1 MPVFTV
7 TGDVD
12 PFLHVSL
19 DKGEAIFCESD
30 AMVMMEAN
38 LDLSGTVQGGIL
50 QAAMRRFANGESFFQ
65 QRIEATR
72 GAGDCLLSP
81 TMPGGV
87 EVLGVGARQY
97 LLSEGGYGAATP
109 GVQGT
114 ARSQGIGNA
123 LFAGTGGFFV
133 GQSSGSG
140 QLAGNG
146 FGSLFRLDVQ
156 PGKDIIIDN
165 GHVVAWDATLQ
176 YSLSAATN
184 ANRGFLGNLV
194 GSVTSGEGMVLK
206 FSGQGQ
212 VLVCSRNK
220 ENFLAWLASKISSKS
235 S

>member
-19 DKGEAIFCESD
+19 EKGEAIFCESD

-87 EVLGVGARQY
+87 EVLEVGARQY
-97 LLSEGGYGAATP
+97 LLSDGAYVAATS
-109 GVQGT
+109 GVQVT

-123 LFAGTGGFFV
+123 LFGGTGGFFI
-133 GQSSGSG
+133 GQSSGTG
-140 QLAGNG
+140 QLAVNG
-146 FGSLFRLDVQ
+146 FGSLFKLDVQ
-156 PGKDIIIDN
+156 PGKDITIDN
-165 GHVVAWDATLQ
+165 GHVVAWDSTLQ
-176 YSLSAATN
+176 YGLSASTN
-184 ANRGFLGNLV
+184 TKRGLLGNLV
-194 GSVTSGEGMVLK
+194 GSMTSGEGMVLK

-220 ENFLAWLASKISSKS
+220 DSFLAWLASKIGPKS

>member
-19 DKGEAIFCESD
+19 EKGEAIFCESD

-65 QRIEATR
+65 QRIEAAR

-87 EVLGVGARQY
+87 EVLEVGARQY
-97 LLSEGGYGAATP
+97 LLSDGAYVAATS
-109 GVQGT
+109 GVQVT

-123 LFAGTGGFFV
+123 LFGGTGGFFI
-133 GQSSGSG
+133 GQSSGTG
-140 QLAGNG
+140 QLAVNG
-146 FGSLFRLDVQ
+146 FGSLFKLDVQ
-156 PGKDIIIDN
+156 PGKDITIDN
-165 GHVVAWDATLQ
+165 GHVVAWDSTLQ
-176 YSLSAATN
+176 YSLSASTN
-184 ANRGFLGNLV
+184 AKRGLLGNLV
-194 GSVTSGEGMVLK
+194 GSMTSGEGMVLK

-220 ENFLAWLASKISSKS
+220 DSFLAWLASKIGPKS

>member
-1 MPVFTV
+1 MPVFSV

-30 AMVMMEAN
+30 AMVMMEAT
-38 LDLSGTVQGGIL
+38 LDLSGAVQGGIL

-87 EVLGVGARQY
+87 EVLEVGARQY
-97 LLSEGGYGAATP
+97 LLSDGAYVAATS
-109 GVQGT
+109 GVQVT

-123 LFAGTGGFFV
+123 LFGGTGGFFI

-140 QLAGNG
+140 QLAVNG

-176 YSLSAATN
+176 YSLSASTN
-184 ANRGFLGNLV
+184 ASRGFLGNLV
-194 GSVTSGEGMVLK
+194 GSMTSGEGMVLK

-220 ENFLAWLASKISSKS
+220 DSFLAWLASKIGPKS

>member
-19 DKGEAIFCESD
+19 EKGEAIFCESD

-65 QRIEATR
+65 QRIEAAR

-87 EVLGVGARQY
+87 EVLEVGARQY
-97 LLSEGGYGAATP
+97 LLSDGAYVAATS
-109 GVQGT
+109 GVQVT

-123 LFAGTGGFFV
+123 LFGGTGGFFI
-133 GQSSGSG
+133 GQSSGTG
-140 QLAGNG
+140 QLAVNG
-146 FGSLFRLDVQ
+146 FGSLFKLDVQ
-156 PGKDIIIDN
+156 PGKDITIDN
-165 GHVVAWDATLQ
+165 GHVVAWDSTLQ
-176 YSLSAATN
+176 YGLSASTN
-184 ANRGFLGNLV
+184 TKRGLLGNLV
-194 GSVTSGEGMVLK
+194 GSLTSGEGMVLK

-220 ENFLAWLASKISSKS
+220 DSFLAWLASKIGPKS

>member
-1 MPVFTV
+1 MPVFSV

-38 LDLSGTVQGGIL
+38 LDLSSTVQGGIL

-87 EVLGVGARQY
+87 EVLEVGARQY
-97 LLSEGGYGAATP
+97 LLSDGAYVAATS
-109 GVQGT
+109 GVQVT

-123 LFAGTGGFFV
+123 LFGGTGGFFI

-140 QLAGNG
+140 QLAVNG

-176 YSLSAATN
+176 YSLSASTN
-184 ANRGFLGNLV
+184 ASRGFLGNLV
-194 GSVTSGEGMVLK
+194 GSMTSGEGMVLK

-220 ENFLAWLASKISSKS
+220 DSFLAWLASKIGPKS

>member
-19 DKGEAIFCESD
+19 DRGEAIFCESD
-30 AMVMMEAN
+30 AMVMMESN

-87 EVLGVGARQY
+87 EVLEVGARQY
-97 LLSEGGYGAATP
+97 LLSDGAYVAATS
-109 GVQGT
+109 GVQVT

-123 LFAGTGGFFV
+123 LFGGTGGFFI
-133 GQSSGSG
+133 GQSSGTG
-140 QLAGNG
+140 QLAVNG
-146 FGSLFRLDVQ
+146 FGSLFKLDVQ
-156 PGKDIIIDN
+156 PGKDITIDN
-165 GHVVAWDATLQ
+165 GHVVAWDSTLQ
-176 YSLSAATN
+176 YSLSASTN
-184 ANRGFLGNLV
+184 TKRGLLGNLV
-194 GSVTSGEGMVLK
+194 GSMTSGEGMVLK

-220 ENFLAWLASKISSKS
+220 DSFLAWLASKIGPKS

>member
-19 DKGEAIFCESD
+19 EKGEAIFCESD

-50 QAAMRRFANGESFFQ
+50 QAAMRRLANGESFFQ
-65 QRIEATR
+65 QRIEASR

-87 EVLGVGARQY
+87 EVLEVGARQY
-97 LLSEGGYGAATP
+97 LLSDGAYVAATS
-109 GVQGT
+109 GVQVT

-123 LFAGTGGFFV
+123 LFGGTGGFFI
-133 GQSSGSG
+133 GQSSGTG
-140 QLAGNG
+140 QLAVNG
-146 FGSLFRLDVQ
+146 FGSLFKLDVQ
-156 PGKDIIIDN
+156 LGKDITIDN
-165 GHVVAWDATLQ
+165 GHVVAWDSTLQ
-176 YSLSAATN
+176 YGLSASTN
-184 ANRGFLGNLV
+184 TKRGLLGNLV
-194 GSVTSGEGMVLK
+194 GSMTSGEGMVLK

-220 ENFLAWLASKISSKS
+220 DSFLAWLASKIGPKS